1 MVFSSILDLFV
12 KYHDYSYFN
21 GTITELVDNKGIE
34 NVVFVNNIA
43 ITSTRDRIDEL
54 KTISK

>member
-21 GTITELVDNKGIE
+21 GTITELVYNKGIE